1 MRIEALKIEGDAPL
15 RLTGLDVD
23 AAVELIRSESF
34 TWIDLDISDSSQAR
48 LRKLLVERLD
58 FHPATLDDCI
68 QPTPYHQPKLDEEQG
83 YKFLSFIYYTG
94 SLDKELTAREL
105 NIYLGRTYVITVH
118 REAIPEFMDK
128 FREMPQHITKYQQRA
143 GLFLH
148 HVLDVVVDSFRAIL
162 RSLQQRSDD
171 LELSILSLQSGRRKA
186 GAGPAPLGQPDLGQ
200 RDQLADM
207 RDILR
212 GRQALVLLRRTLIA
226 EQAIVRQLVDEYDY
240 EGAPES
246 SEEIAIY
253 FRDIGDRVAKYL
265 EIIESEERSLN
276 HLMEVKHLVTNT
288 RTNEIIYI
296 LTIMSTIMLPLNLIV
311 GFFGMNFDDLWLIH
325 HRFGIELVTLML
337 FAVTVALMIFFKRR
351 RWI

>member
-1 MRIEALKIEGDAPL
+1 VRIEALKIEGEAPL
-15 RLTGLDVD
+15 RLAGIDVD
-23 AAVELIRSESF
+23 AAVELLRSESF
-34 TWIDLDISDSSQAR
+34 TWIDLDISDFNQAR

-94 SLDKELTAREL
+94 SIEKELTAREI
-105 NIYLGRTYVITVH
+105 NIYVGRTYVITVH
-118 REAIPEFMDK
+118 REGIPEFMEQ

-148 HVLDVVVDSFRAIL
+148 HILDTVINSFRSIL
-162 RSLQQRSDD
+162 RSLQQRSDE
-171 LELSILSLQSGRRKA
+171 LELAILSEKPAERSRARGLRVG
-186 GAGPAPLGQPDLGQ
+186 GP
-200 RDQLADM
+200 RDQLSDM
-207 RDILR
+207 RHILR
-212 GRQALVLLRRTLIA
+212 SRQALVLLRRTLTA
-226 EQAIVRQLVDEYDY
+226 EQSIVRQLVDEYDY

-253 FRDIGDRVAKYL
+253 FRDIGDRMAKYL
-265 EIIESEERSLN
+265 EIIESEERALN
-276 HLMEVKHLVTNT
+276 HLMEVHHLVTNN

-311 GFFGMNFDDLWLIH
+311 GFFGMNHDDLWLIH
-325 HRFGIELVTLML
+325 HPHGIWIVTAIMIVTTITLMYY
-337 FAVTVALMIFFKRR
+337 FKSK

>member
-1 MRIEALKIEGDAPL
+1 MRIEALKIDGEAPL
-15 RLTGLDVD
+15 RLSGIDVD
-23 AAVELIRSESF
+23 AAVELIRSEAF

-48 LRKLLVERLD
+48 LRKLLVEHLD
-58 FHPATLDDCI
+58 FHPATLDDCV
-68 QPTPYHQPKLDEEQG
+68 QPTPYHQPKLDEEQD

-94 SLDKELTAREL
+94 TLDKELTAKEI
-105 NIYLGRTYVITVH
+105 NIYVGRTYVITVH
-118 REAIPEFMDK
+118 REQIPEFMDK

-148 HVLDVVVDSFRAIL
+148 HILDTIVNSFRGIL
-162 RSLQQRSDD
+162 RDLQQRSDE
-171 LELSILSLQSGRRKA
+171 LELSILSDQPGKRRDPLAASGSVPTARK
-186 GAGPAPLGQPDLGQ
+186 

-212 GRQALVLLRRTLIA
+212 CRQALVLLRRTLTA
-226 EQAIVRQLVDEYDY
+226 EQNIVRLLVDEYDY

-253 FRDIGDRVAKYL
+253 FRDISDRVAKYL
-265 EIIESEERSLN
+265 EIIESEERALN

-325 HRFGIELVTLML
+325 HNFGIELVTAML
-337 FAVTVALMIFFKRR
+337 IGVTIALMFFFKRK